1 DFPEVESTRGIV
13 VHELDGSRGS
23 IPNREPHAFGRRE
36 QTRTDLLCDTRRRR
50 LFDDLLIA
58 PLHRAIALAEGNDG
72 ARAIAE
78 DLHFDVSRALDVL
91 LDEKPSF
98 AEAALRKPLDG
109 GEARAQLLHAPAKL
123 HADAAAACRALQH
136 DGKTDRV
143 GGRHRILE

>member
-1 DFPEVESTRGIV
+1 
-13 VHELDGSRGS
+13 
-23 IPNREPHAFGRRE
+23 
-36 QTRTDLLCDTRRRR
+36 

-143 GGRHRILE
+143 GGRHRILERVQEPAARQQMDVLRARPLQRRLLQTETYTLLR